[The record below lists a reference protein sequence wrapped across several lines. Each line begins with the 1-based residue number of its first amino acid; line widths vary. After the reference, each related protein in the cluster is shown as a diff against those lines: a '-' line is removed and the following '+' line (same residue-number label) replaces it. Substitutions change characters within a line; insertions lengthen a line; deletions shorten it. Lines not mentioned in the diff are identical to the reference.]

1 MSYDKTF
8 QAKVWPIIIAELS
21 LHIAPVF
28 NGRLSHK
35 VPSSLS
41 QFPVGVYQSQDGGG
55 QNDDHVGM
63 NGWIGDITFRCID
76 TTISGAWNKA
86 LEVATALQNVNNAT
100 YDISVFI
107 NDPIEFP
114 VEKLTTG
121 SVYTA
126 GLVVSFGIYPKTI

>member
-1 MSYDKTF
+1 MAYDKTF
-8 QAKVWPIIIAELS
+8 QVKVWPIIIAEMS
-21 LHIAPVF
+21 EHIAPVF

-55 QNDDHVGM
+55 QNDDHIGH
-63 NGWIGDITFRCID
+63 NGWVGDITFRCID
-76 TTISGAWNKA
+76 TTLSGAWDKA
-86 LEVATALQNVNNAT
+86 LDVAIALQDVENST
-100 YDISVFI
+100 YDISVHI

-114 VEKLTTG
+114 VEKLTQG

-126 GLVVSFGIYPKTI
+126 GLVVTMGIYPKTI